1 MNRLEQLRAKRL
13 ELIKNIAV
21 TADQIA
27 ALDCEIEAMQM
38 NLLEEDFESA
48 TGGGSVMCVR
58 KRSDG
63 HIKVVEGTDTGEP
76 YVVLCGKTAS
86 GDIVPVLVDADGKII
101 LST

>member
-1 MNRLEQLRAKRL
+1 M
-13 ELIKNIAV
+13 
-21 TADQIA
+21 
-27 ALDCEIEAMQM
+27 
-38 NLLEEDFESA
+38 
-48 TGGGSVMCVR
+48 MCVR

-86 GDIVPVLVDADGKII
+86 GDIVPVDDDGKII

>member
-1 MNRLEQLRAKRL
+1 
-13 ELIKNIAV
+13 
-21 TADQIA
+21 
-27 ALDCEIEAMQM
+27 
-38 NLLEEDFESA
+38 
-48 TGGGSVMCVR
+48 MCVR

-76 YVVLCGKTAS
+76 YMVLCGKTAS

>member
-1 MNRLEQLRAKRL
+1 M
-13 ELIKNIAV
+13 
-21 TADQIA
+21 
-27 ALDCEIEAMQM
+27 
-38 NLLEEDFESA
+38 
-48 TGGGSVMCVR
+48 MCVR

>member
-1 MNRLEQLRAKRL
+1 
-13 ELIKNIAV
+13 
-21 TADQIA
+21 
-27 ALDCEIEAMQM
+27 
-38 NLLEEDFESA
+38 
-48 TGGGSVMCVR
+48 MCVR